1 VVQRDAVPSVLTV
14 QGRRLELQREVGS
27 GTSSVVWLA
36 ADPAAGTRAAIKIA
50 RHLGNGSILA
60 REAERLLFSSSRA
73 LSGLLDLGTL
83 PAGIGPTLGVAERAP
98 YVALEWVDGVP
109 LGAVDPV
116 HDAHTLALCVA
127 RDIGAALED
136 LHVCGIAHGDVKPA
150 NILVSGVTSS
160 DDAGCRRYQARLIDL
175 GLSAASDTVVP
186 EGGTPHYLAPEVSS
200 SSAQAGDARARDLWA
215 LGMVLAEIIGM
226 DPRGHEDPAE
236 ELGFERASGLLGR
249 VVGALL
255 SASPG
260 ARPSAAWVRRQA
272 LGALGEVESDALKI
286 ERRRHAVRRAYLAVR
301 RRDVMRA
308 AQHEQAE
315 VRVGGEPGAWLARSI
330 QLASRAARL
339 RGTLIPRDA
348 VALTEL
354 DALGRSRWL
363 VALAGAQAAGW
374 PALSDT
380 SDASLAERL
389 YRALEQSE
397 PESLTFA
404 MLQGSPLRSPSPSP
418 PDPVELALRLTGPS
432 FDPESLDAAERLV
445 LGGDAPAPLG
455 LALGRVLRQR
465 GEYGRALSVL
475 TYVGTPAARVEAAE
489 AARRV
494 GDHALVRRL
503 LAEPAAEWDEDA
515 LARRAA
521 TLARITLDAGDVT
534 GALALLA
541 DQRATAATL
550 ETRALAELALG
561 DLERARHT
569 EQLARLAAVSDEDH
583 ARVAAVGGSIAH
595 AAGDAGQALE
605 SFRRAADHAGR
616 AGAVLEEATYLT
628 GVSAAAAV
636 TGDLG
641 EALAASRRSVL
652 LFEHLGR
659 AGDAARAAL
668 ARTAAY
674 AQAGAVIEARDA
686 AEDALRRAR
695 AAGDARCEAYVHMA
709 LADVAPAASEA
720 LEHARR
726 AASLL
731 MGGSEDDGLR
741 AAARL
746 LDHED
751 KLDTAWWDG
760 RAREPKTPVDARM
773 DWWAA
778 RARRE
783 ASRSRPEGAPAVL
796 RELSALAN
804 CSSVAT
810 VRGPALAAGARL
822 AVRVGDGETAR
833 RLTAAASMDAAE
845 LVRRVPSEL
854 RVSLCALE
862 WIATLQTPREAAL
875 LPEQLSDV
883 EALLRTLSRRDRLR
897 PLLDQVLDALVLW
910 TGVERGLLLLRAPG
924 GRLVP
929 RAARNLAR
937 QDLAGPQR
945 ELSTSL
951 AEKALREREP
961 IVAVDAAGELPELHQ
976 SVQALRLRSVLAVP
990 LLARGE
996 ALGVVYLDDRVRR
1009 GAFGAPE
1016 LAWVKLVAALASVAI
1031 ADARDQLLL
1040 RRAARRARRAE
1051 ARLAGLLARS
1061 EAELDHAERELARA
1075 REDRETR
1082 YRYDSI
1088 IGNSAALRD
1097 MLLVVDRVTTVD
1109 VPVLLVGES
1118 GSGKELVARAIHANG
1133 PRRQRAFVSENCAA
1147 IPEGLLESALFG
1159 HVRGAFTGAVRQRS
1173 GLFEVADG
1181 GTLFL
1186 DEIGEMSLAMQ
1197 AKLLRVLESGELRP
1211 VGSERTIKVD
1221 VRIIGATHREL
1232 RQLVADGAFRADLFY
1247 RLDVINIRVPPLRE
1261 RLGDIALLARHFAV
1275 RHAPGKTVRFT
1286 PRAIDLMTA
1295 YSWPGNV
1302 RQLEN
1307 EVRRA
1312 LVLSDGVVDARD
1324 LSSELQPGDGTKEQA
1339 EHGLNLRRRVDS
1351 LESTLVAEALQLT
1364 DGNQTRAA
1372 EMLGLSRFGLQ
1383 KMMKRLGIETGSRGS
1398 LPGPDDARQ

>member
-1 VVQRDAVPSVLTV
+1 MLTV
-14 QGRRLELQREVGS
+14 QGRRLELRRQVGS
-27 GTSSVVWLA
+27 GTSSMVWLA
-36 ADPAAGTRAAIKIA
+36 EDPEGMRVAVKVA
-50 RHLGNGSILA
+50 RHLGDGPMLA
-60 REAERLLFSSSRA
+60 REAERLLFSSSDA
-73 LSGLLDLGTL
+73 LAALLDLGTL
-83 PAGIGPTLGVAERAP
+83 PAGVGSALGVAEHAP
-98 YVALEWVDGVP
+98 YVALEWVDGVA
-109 LGAVDPV
+109 LGAVELV
-116 HDAHTLALCVA
+116 STAHTLALCVA

-136 LHVCGIAHGDVKPA
+136 LHVCGVAHGDVKPA
-150 NILVSGVTSS
+150 NILVSAVSS
-160 DDAGCRRYQARLIDL
+160 GAAAASVRYVARLIDL

-186 EGGTPHYLAPEVSS
+186 EGGTPHYLAPEVSNG
-200 SSAQAGDARARDLWA
+200 SAQAGDARARDLWA

-226 DPRGHEDPAE
+226 DPLGHGDPANE
-236 ELGFERASGLLGR
+236 QGLQQAAGLLGR

-272 LGALGEVESDALKI
+272 LAALGEVESDALKI
-286 ERRRHAVRRAYLAVR
+286 ERRHNAVRRAYLAVR
-301 RRDVMRA
+301 RREVMRA
-308 AQHEQAE
+308 AQHDQAQ
-315 VRVGGEPGAWLARSI
+315 VHVQGEPGAWLAHSI
-330 QLASRAARL
+330 QLANRAARL
-339 RGTLIPRDA
+339 RGTPIPRDA
-348 VALTEL
+348 VALAEL

-363 VALAGAQAAGW
+363 VALSGAQAAGW
-374 PALSDT
+374 PALPDT

-389 YRALEQSE
+389 NRALEQRE

-404 MLQGSPLRSPSPSP
+404 TLQGSPVCSPSPSP
-418 PDPVELALRLTGPS
+418 ADPVILALRLGGPGL
-432 FDPESLDAAERLV
+432 DPESLDAAERLV
-445 LGGDAPAPLG
+445 LGGDAPAALG
-455 LALGRVLRQR
+455 LALGRVLRLG

-475 TYVGTPAARVEAAE
+475 THVGTPAACVEAAE

-494 GDHALVRRL
+494 GDLALVHRL
-503 LAEPAAEWDEDA
+503 LAERASEWDEDA

-521 TLARITLDAGDVT
+521 TLARMTLDAGDVI
-534 GALALLA
+534 GALALLEGS
-541 DQRATAATL
+541 QATVATL

-569 EQLARLAAVSDEDH
+569 EQLARLAAVTDEEH

-595 AAGDAGQALE
+595 AAADAGQALE

-641 EALAASRRSVL
+641 EALAASLRAVL

-659 AGDAARAAL
+659 ARDAARAAL

-695 AAGDARCEAYVHMA
+695 AAGDTRCEAYVHMA
-709 LADVAPAASEA
+709 LADVVPAASEA
-720 LEHARR
+720 VEHARR

-731 MGGSEDDGLR
+731 QGGAQDDALR

-746 LDHED
+746 LEHED
-751 KLDTAWWDG
+751 TLDTASWDG
-760 RAREPKTPVDARM
+760 LARQPTTPMDARM

-804 CSSVAT
+804 CRSAAT

-833 RLTAAASMDAAE
+833 RLTAAAGLDAAE
-845 LVRRVPSEL
+845 LVRRAPSEL

-951 AEKALREREP
+951 AERALREREP
-961 IVAVDAAGELPELHQ
+961 IVAVDAAGELPELHE

-996 ALGVVYLDDRVRR
+996 PLGVVYLDDRVRR

-1016 LAWVKLVAALASVAI
+1016 LAWVKVVAALASVAI

-1051 ARLAGLLARS
+1051 ARLAGMLARS

-1088 IGNSAALRD
+1088 VGNSAAMRD

-1211 VGSERTIKVD
+1211 VGSERTVKVD
-1221 VRIIGATHREL
+1221 VRIIGATHRDL

-1261 RLGDIALLARHFAV
+1261 RLGDIAHLARHFAT
-1275 RHAPGKTVRFT
+1275 RHAAGKTVRFT

-1312 LVLSDGVVDARD
+1312 LVLSDGIIDARH
-1324 LSSELQPGDGTKEQA
+1324 LSSELQPRDSAKEQA
-1339 EHGLNLRRRVDS
+1339 EHGLNLRGRVDA
-1351 LESTLVAEALQLT
+1351 LESALVHEALHLT

-1383 KMMKRLGIETGSRGS
+1383 KMMKRLGIESGPRRSPSGSEI
-1398 LPGPDDARQ
+1398 AQE